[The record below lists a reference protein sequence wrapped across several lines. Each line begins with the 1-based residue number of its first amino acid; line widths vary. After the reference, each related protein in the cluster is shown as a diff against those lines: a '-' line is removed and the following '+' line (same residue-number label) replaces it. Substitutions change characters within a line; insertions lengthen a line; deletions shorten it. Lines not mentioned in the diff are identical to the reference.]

1 MRYWATADWH
11 GWLGN
16 ITDKCLADCDDSLKD
31 DTFVCLGDAG
41 IHYGN
46 YNQGQIKKWL
56 KRFGGTWVILRGNH
70 DKRYE
75 KYGREQ
81 GWDEQEWN
89 GGPVFVQR
97 KYKNIYYLPDAGGLY
112 TINGRK
118 VLIVPGAYSVDK
130 EHRLRK
136 GYPWEPDEQL
146 TEEEAINLIGLAEK
160 EQPEVIL
167 SHECPRSWHP
177 YIKDLFLDFDFSEDY
192 WTNSICQE
200 ILRVDK
206 NIKKWYFG
214 HYHDER
220 RVDGI
225 GQMVYNNRVPIV
237 ELNGEENYV

>member
-16 ITDKCLADCDDSLKD
+16 ITDKCLANLDSDCFD
-31 DTFVCLGDAG
+31 DTYICLGDAG

-46 YNQGQIKKWL
+46 YSQGQIKKWL

-75 KYGREQ
+75 KYGKEQ
-81 GWDEQEWN
+81 GWEEQEWN
-89 GGPVFVQR
+89 GGSVWVQR

-118 VLIVPGAYSVDK
+118 VLMVPGAYSVDK
-130 EHRLRK
+130 EYRLRK

-146 TEEEAINLIGLAEK
+146 TEKEAINLIDLAER
-160 EQPEVIL
+160 EQPEIIL

-177 YIKDLFLDFDFSEDY
+177 YIKDLFLDYDFPEDY

-200 ILRVDK
+200 ILKVDT

-214 HYHDER
+214 HYHDQR
-220 RVDGI
+220 KVDGV
-225 GQMVYNNRVPIV
+225 GQMVYNNRVLID
-237 ELNGEENYV
+237 ELNGEDYV